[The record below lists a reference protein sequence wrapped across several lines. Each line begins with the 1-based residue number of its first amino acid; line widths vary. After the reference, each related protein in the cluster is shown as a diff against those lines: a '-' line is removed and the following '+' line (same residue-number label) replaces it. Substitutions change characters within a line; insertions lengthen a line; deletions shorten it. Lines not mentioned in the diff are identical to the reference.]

1 MKPNE
6 IRQMTSDEI
15 HLEVDKLRQELLDLR
30 IQAAVGH
37 ASNPRRI
44 RTARREIAR
53 LLTIADEKA
62 EETTR

>member
-6 IRQMTSDEI
+6 VRNLTPDEI

-44 RTARREIAR
+44 RTAKREIAR
-53 LLTIADEKA
+53 LLTIAGEKP